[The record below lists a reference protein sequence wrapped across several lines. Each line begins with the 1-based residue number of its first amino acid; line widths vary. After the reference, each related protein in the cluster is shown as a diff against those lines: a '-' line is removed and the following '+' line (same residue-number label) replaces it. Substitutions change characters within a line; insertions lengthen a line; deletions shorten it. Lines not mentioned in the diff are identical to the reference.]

1 MWITALVSNS
11 NDLGGGEGRG
21 RGGDGRGW
29 EDFDFNVIVSILYHN
44 SSGITVHRP
53 LIFSLYEWIKI

>member
-11 NDLGGGEGRG
+11 NDLGGGE
-21 RGGDGRGW
+21 GRGW